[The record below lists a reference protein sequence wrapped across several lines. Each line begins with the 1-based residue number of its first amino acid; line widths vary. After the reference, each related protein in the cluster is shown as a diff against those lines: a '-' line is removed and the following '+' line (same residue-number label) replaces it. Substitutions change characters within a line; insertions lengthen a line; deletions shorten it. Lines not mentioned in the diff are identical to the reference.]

1 MKSMGRRMRTLTAL
15 GAALALGGAGL
26 AQGQGMMQKGP
37 KHGCMMMMMEG
48 HGMGMGRG
56 CPMMSEDFDLK
67 VEKTEDGATIRITS
81 SDSKLVSVIQKHA
94 EIMRLIHELHRIEME

>member
-1 MKSMGRRMRTLTAL
+1 MKSMGRRMRALTAL
-15 GAALALGGAGL
+15 GAALTLGGAGL

-37 KHGCMMMMMEG
+37 KHGCMMMMEG
-48 HGMGMGRG
+48 HGMGMGMD

-81 SDSKLVSVIQKHA
+81 SDSKMVSVIQKHA